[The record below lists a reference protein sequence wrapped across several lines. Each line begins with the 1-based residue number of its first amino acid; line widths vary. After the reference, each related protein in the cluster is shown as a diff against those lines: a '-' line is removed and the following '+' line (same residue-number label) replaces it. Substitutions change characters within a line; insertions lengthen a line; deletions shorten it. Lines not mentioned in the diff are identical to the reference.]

1 MSKDRTPIFIWSSEF
16 SKEFRHFKLTSKCPK
31 CKEFQWTIKFMKVDG
46 TPAPLKFRLERD
58 TYCECRKC
66 QYKFPIYNASASDL
80 QAVTEVPNVT
90 VHLLPERK
98 KLQVANEVIN
108 VPKGVTITV
117 KRSRAIEHTVDVN
130 WQISSGGEVEVGLQ
144 PVIKTVV
151 RSEIEK
157 AQGRT
162 YQESETMEYEIELD
176 GEINNRYTLTWTDT
190 WLMGNTEIQ
199 QGNTTR
205 ILPFQF
211 REYSELEVNPG

>member
-1 MSKDRTPIFIWSSEF
+1 
-16 SKEFRHFKLTSKCPK
+16 
-31 CKEFQWTIKFMKVDG
+31 MKVDG